1 MDQAEEQQLAA
12 QLAKMDEGAWR
23 EFCRSCSGPLA
34 AFVRVGLGF
43 GHDESEEIV
52 QMTFLRCV
60 RSIRTFDHRRGR
72 LMAWLKAIAKNEA
85 HTFHSSRGDR
95 GREVPQSLLPQALA
109 EEILQGLD
117 RTPLPEEITAREDVR
132 LLVQEVLAGL
142 NSRGCEALTLKYL
155 HGLPVSAIAEKLNA
169 SEKAVESLL
178 TRAREAFRAEL
189 VRRLG
194 PGWAEEIR

>member
-1 MDQAEEQQLAA
+1 MDQAEEQQLAE
-12 QLAKMDEGAWR
+12 QLAEMEEGAWR
-23 EFCRSCSGPLA
+23 AFCQGYSGPLA

-43 GHDESEEIV
+43 GQDESEEIV

-60 RSIRTFDHRRGR
+60 RSIGTFDCKRGR

-85 HTFHSSRGDR
+85 HTFHGRRGDP

-117 RTPLPEEITAREDVR
+117 RTPLPEEIAAREDVR
-132 LLVQEVLAGL
+132 LLVREVLLGL
-142 NSRGCEALTLKYL
+142 NSRGREALTLKYI
-155 HGLPVSAIAEKLNA
+155 HGLPVSEIAEKLNA
-169 SEKAVESLL
+169 SEKAAESLL